1 MTILPKKKLKQR
13 SGSRGAP
20 ARLYAPYKSI
30 TTAEMRASLLLFT
43 VYHSAV
49 CYLQPRSPR
58 RPLSRPALRALSPL
72 ETAIA
77 SNDVDAVVDALE
89 DDASVPIDRSLAVAA
104 LDKAAAVTPDSS
116 DGEQFAAAFE
126 EARLVRAYQALR
138 RRGLAPSFGVAIDEP
153 FPLSQGASEE
163 QIAREAGDLT
173 LAAFRPKDG
182 AGRMFAILGAVVC
195 GAEIAAAKALGLD
208 SPQPLFLAT
217 AGLAAFDTIALKGAL
232 AESITSAVDSSYAD
246 RIVRHEAGHLL
257 LAYLCG
263 LPVQGCVLSAREA
276 LAGEGSGAAALN
288 GAAGT
293 AFFDPELNAA
303 ARRGRIT
310 RSVIDRYCIVVMGGI
325 AAEAVSYGSAEGGKD
340 DETALISFL
349 QDTVG
354 FTGDVLVQA
363 RMSALNG
370 VILLR
375 RHRAEFERLVK
386 VLERDRATSIGA
398 AVLSIDDVAAT
409 A

>member
-1 MTILPKKKLKQR
+1 
-13 SGSRGAP
+13 
-20 ARLYAPYKSI
+20 
-30 TTAEMRASLLLFT
+30 MRASLLLFT
-43 VYHSAV
+43 VYHSAGA
-49 CYLQPRSPR
+49 YLQPRSPR

-89 DDASVPIDRSLAVAA
+89 DDASVPIDRNLAVAA

-116 DGEQFAAAFE
+116 DGEQFAAAYE

-195 GAEIAAAKALGLD
+195 GLEIAAAKAFGLD

-232 AESITSAVDSSYAD
+232 AESITSAVDSSYSD

-276 LAGEGSGAAALN
+276 LNGGGSGAAALN

-375 RHRAEFERLVK
+375 RYRAEFERLVK
-386 VLERDRATSIGA
+386 VLERDRAKSIGA
-398 AVLSIDDVAAT
+398 AVLSIDDVAA

>member
-1 MTILPKKKLKQR
+1 M
-13 SGSRGAP
+13 
-20 ARLYAPYKSI
+20 
-30 TTAEMRASLLLFT
+30 
-43 VYHSAV
+43 
-49 CYLQPRSPR
+49 
-58 RPLSRPALRALSPL
+58 
-72 ETAIA
+72 
-77 SNDVDAVVDALE
+77 
-89 DDASVPIDRSLAVAA
+89 
-104 LDKAAAVTPDSS
+104 
-116 DGEQFAAAFE
+116 
-126 EARLVRAYQALR
+126 
-138 RRGLAPSFGVAIDEP
+138 
-153 FPLSQGASEE
+153 
-163 QIAREAGDLT
+163 
-173 LAAFRPKDG
+173 
-182 AGRMFAILGAVVC
+182 
-195 GAEIAAAKALGLD
+195 
-208 SPQPLFLAT
+208 
-217 AGLAAFDTIALKGAL
+217 
-232 AESITSAVDSSYAD
+232 
-246 RIVRHEAGHLL
+246 
-257 LAYLCG
+257 AYLCG

-293 AFFDPELNAA
+293 AFFDRELNAA

-375 RHRAEFERLVK
+375 RYRAEFERLVK
-386 VLERDRATSIGA
+386 VLERDRAKSIGA
-398 AVLSIDDVAAT
+398 AVLSIDDVAA